1 MSEFTPLTKEILKGY
16 INEHEHYV
24 LQRQQLIKRII
35 REKYNEII
43 KLATKGDTKYVFPLT
58 DYLKCLNNRVNFNNL
73 LANTSEYG
81 MKFINELISSIYL
94 VLPDSNI
101 QYNEKK
107 IYDLQ
112 AREPIIPCIII
123 DWS

>member
-16 INEHEHYV
+16 INEHHEHYV
-24 LQRQQLIKRII
+24 FQRRNLIKGII

-43 KLATKGDTKYVFPLT
+43 KLATKGETKYVFPLT
-58 DYLKCLNNRVNFNNL
+58 DYLKVNNKGNFNR

-81 MKFINELISSIYL
+81 MKFINELISAIYL

-112 AREPIIPCIII
+112 DRETIIPCIII

>member
-16 INEHEHYV
+16 INDERNV
-24 LQRQQLIKRII
+24 FQRRNLIKGII
-35 REKYNEII
+35 QEKYNEII
-43 KLATKGDTKYVFPLT
+43 KLAIKGETKYVFPLT

-73 LANTSEYG
+73 LANISEYG
-81 MKFINELISSIYL
+81 MKFINELISAIYL

-112 AREPIIPCIII
+112 DRETIIPCIII

>member
-16 INEHEHYV
+16 INDERNV
-24 LQRQQLIKRII
+24 FQRRNLIKVII
-35 REKYNEII
+35 QEKYNEII
-43 KLATKGDTKYVFPLT
+43 RLAIKGETKYVFPLT

-81 MKFINELISSIYL
+81 MKFINELISAIYL

-112 AREPIIPCIII
+112 DRETIIPCIII